1 MRRWR
6 DPLIG
11 TVLVLLVVAGAV
23 RWVDTTWRP
32 VIVLQSLGP
41 FVVVGLGLLTVGTV
55 LLRRWWMVLPVGA
68 CAVAAW
74 AMALPTF
81 FAHTVPGPAQLTV
94 MAVNLD
100 DGRANADQ
108 VMAAVRA
115 HDVDVLVLIEATP
128 DVIDRLDTA
137 GLTGLLG
144 HRTGEAHPGTSTGT
158 MIYSRLRMAVV
169 SGTDQPTVEQTPN
182 LQPEV
187 VLTVR
192 GEQVRLKAA
201 HPASPVSGHTTQWRA
216 GLTALDRWKQD
227 VPTGD
232 RVVLAGTFNASF
244 GQPGFRQLADGLDDA
259 QRAAGLGWVRTW
271 PVVGRRW
278 PPYVAPDHVLSRG
291 LGVVD
296 AGQVAFH
303 GSDHMLVWASY
314 TLG

>member
-1 MRRWR
+1 MRRWL

-11 TVLVLLVVAGAV
+11 TVLVLLVVAGAA

-32 VIVLQSLGP
+32 VVVLQSLGP
-41 FVVVGLGLLTVGTV
+41 FVVVGLGLLAVGTL
-55 LLRRWWMVLPVGA
+55 LLRRWWMLLPVGA
-68 CAVAAW
+68 CAVAVW

-81 FAHTVPGPAQLTV
+81 LAHTVPGPAQLTV

-100 DGRANADQ
+100 AGRASADQ

-115 HDVDVLVLIEATP
+115 HRVDVLVLTEATP

-144 HRTGEAHPGTSTGT
+144 HRTGEARPGTSTGA
-158 MIYSRLRMAVV
+158 MIYSRLPMTVV
-169 SGTDQPTVEQTPN
+169 SGTAQPAIEQTPN

-187 VLTVR
+187 VLTVHGR
-192 GEQVRLKAA
+192 QVRLKAA
-201 HPASPVSGHTTQWRA
+201 HPAAPEPGRTIEWRA
-216 GLTALDRWKQD
+216 GLTALGTWKQD
-227 VPTGD
+227 IPTGD
-232 RVVLAGTFNASF
+232 PLVLAGTFNASF
-244 GQPGFRQLADGLDDA
+244 GQPGFRRLADGLDDA
-259 QRAAGLGWVRTW
+259 QRAAGQGWVRTW

-296 AGQVAFH
+296 AGEVAFH

-314 TLG
+314 TFD